1 MTGDGHIREDGMR
14 ALHLNWLAT
23 SARPLGHT
31 RRHLLLAATLAVA
44 ATAIA
49 PLPAFAQKKY
59 DPGATDSEIKVGQTV
74 PFSGPASAYATIGKA
89 QAAYFKMVNEQGGVN
104 GRKINLIQYDDGYS
118 PPKAVEQVRKLVES
132 DEVLLTFQIVG
143 TPSNAAV
150 QKYLNQKQVPQL
162 FAATGASRFT
172 DPKNFPWTMGYNPS
186 YQTEGRIYAKYI
198 LKNYPNAKIGV
209 LWQNDD
215 LGRDY
220 VIGLRAGLGDKAASM
235 IVAEASYELSDPTI
249 DSQIV
254 KLKSSGAD
262 LLFDASTPKFAAQ
275 AIRKVA
281 DLGWKPVH
289 ILDINAI
296 SVGAV
301 LQPAGLDNSKGLITV
316 NYGKDPLDPQWKDDA
331 GMKRFFAFMAKYYP
345 DGDKNSS
352 FNTYGYGNAQ
362 LLVEVLKRC
371 GDELTRANVMKQ
383 ATSLSGFVGDLGL
396 PGMSVTTTPTD
407 YRVNKQLQ
415 MQKFNGERWELFGPI
430 IEDDA
435 AG

>member
-1 MTGDGHIREDGMR
+1 MR
-14 ALHLNWLAT
+14 ALHLDRFVT
-23 SARPLGHT
+23 SAHLQRPA
-31 RRHLLLAATLAVA
+31 RRRVLQAAVLAITA
-44 ATAIA
+44 AAIA
-49 PLPAFAQKKY
+49 PASAQKKY
-59 DPGATDSEIKVGQTV
+59 DPGATDSEIKIGQTV

-89 QAAYFKMVNEQGGVN
+89 QAAYFRMINDQGGIN

-172 DPKNFPWTMGYNPS
+172 DPKNFPWTMGYNPN

-198 LKNYPNAKIGV
+198 LKNYPSARIGV

-220 VIGLRAGLGDKAASM
+220 VTGLRAGLGDKAASM

-262 LLFDASTPKFAAQ
+262 LLFNASTPKFAAQ

-301 LQPAGLDNSKGLITV
+301 LQPAGLENSKGLITV
-316 NYGKDPLDPQWKDDA
+316 NYGKDPLDPQWQDDA

-345 DGDKNSS
+345 EGDRNSS

-362 LLVEVLKRC
+362 LLVEVLNRC
-371 GDELTRANVMKQ
+371 GDDLTRANVMKQ
-383 ATSLSGFVGDLGL
+383 ATSLSGLKTDLGL
-396 PGMSVTTTPTD
+396 PGMQINTSPSD

-415 MQKFNGERWELFGPI
+415 MQRFNGERWELFGPI